1 MKLGPCSVLAIQSQD
16 FTMRGEVLAALI
28 ELVQKGI
35 LRVADV
41 VVVRKDGE
49 GQVVASEIRD
59 LAENE
64 MRMFDPLDA
73 TVTGLL
79 SNDDIQDI
87 GKLLDNNAA
96 AGLLVVEHLW
106 ANKLAEAIENAN
118 GKIVMNRLLMPEV
131 LEENLELI
139 EAIKD

>member
-16 FTMRGEVLAALI
+16 FKMRGEILAALI

-41 VVVRKDGE
+41 VVVRKDADGK
-49 GQVVASEIRD
+49 VVASEIKD
-59 LAENE
+59 LADDE
-64 MRMFDPLDA
+64 MRMFDPLNA

-79 SNDDIQDI
+79 SNDDIKDI
-87 GKLLDNNAA
+87 GEILNNGAA

-118 GKIVMNRLLMPEV
+118 GKIVLNRLLMPE
-131 LEENLELI
+131 LLQENLDLI